1 VAAVEQRLARAGD
14 VCGKRRFFFEC
25 EREESL
31 REKEKERKK
40 KKKNSLLLARPPSTS
55 TFFFFSFN
63 LKKTR
68 QVQFNVVLFAFN
80 LLLPAYPLDGGRA
93 LADLLLMCGV
103 GVQNAGKAVSVR
115 FWFFFF
121 RGGLLERRKGDK
133 KTHSFSLFKFFS
145 LLAGPRPDCEFLFLS
160 FNFYR
165 EEVEEENTHPSLF
178 FNPPLS
184 KPFHQ
189 IGLLILVYG
198 FYRKMLLTIA
208 VGVWMLFSTFELLA
222 FVVKG
227 KAGEHP
233 LFCFEENGG
242 EGGGEG
248 GGAAAAAAAPPPP
261 AAAQPAPASQWSF
274 APQRPA
280 AAPAAPVPAN
290 PFAASTEMTRPNV

>member
-1 VAAVEQRLARAGD
+1 MAAVEQRLARAGD

-121 RGGLLERRKGDK
+121 FEGVCWSDERETKKLTLFLSLNSSLYWQGLGLIV
-133 KTHSFSLFKFFS
+133 SFFFS
-145 LLAGPRPDCEFLFLS
+145 LSIF
-160 FNFYR
+160 
-165 EEVEEENTHPSLF
+165 
-178 FNPPLS
+178 
-184 KPFHQ
+184 
-189 IGLLILVYG
+189 
-198 FYRKMLLTIA
+198 
-208 VGVWMLFSTFELLA
+208 
-222 FVVKG
+222 
-227 KAGEHP
+227 
-233 LFCFEENGG
+233 
-242 EGGGEG
+242 
-248 GGAAAAAAAPPPP
+248 
-261 AAAQPAPASQWSF
+261 
-274 APQRPA
+274 
-280 AAPAAPVPAN
+280 
-290 PFAASTEMTRPNV
+290 TEKK

>member
-1 VAAVEQRLARAGD
+1 
-14 VCGKRRFFFEC
+14 
-25 EREESL
+25 
-31 REKEKERKK
+31 
-40 KKKNSLLLARPPSTS
+40 
-55 TFFFFSFN
+55 
-63 LKKTR
+63 
-68 QVQFNVVLFAFN
+68 
-80 LLLPAYPLDGGRA
+80 
-93 LADLLLMCGV
+93 
-103 GVQNAGKAVSVR
+103 
-115 FWFFFF
+115 
-121 RGGLLERRKGDK
+121 LERRKGDK
-133 KTHSFSLFKFFS
+133 KTHSFFLFKFFS
-145 LLAGPRPDCEFLFLS
+145 LLAGPRRDCEFLFLS

-274 APQRPA
+274 APQRPV

-290 PFAASTEMTRPNV
+290 PFAASTEMTRPNVGWGSERGGGGGEREKETGKNEKQL